1 MNLTRRFFTAGLCL
15 TLAGCDFPPKMTA
28 QEQQAIQALTTQL
41 VPQCVGRYLIDMPAQ
56 VELGGMV
63 KMQGALVETVAM
75 SLDQFQKEV
84 AAREAELTK
93 TRSIDAHPFLYVN
106 APAWDEHSR
115 YFLHRGSIGNDP
127 GHRILEGYRW
137 ENGVLIR
144 IELQS
149 WDFTKPDQT
158 KDPLVRKMETKNDV
172 PRAATQ
178 VFEMLTSFRGRPDGA
193 IPTEPGLCVPGG
205 ILLGKSKDDEQVD
218 VDFNLPAYPDV
229 YFNVFTHSSLQEK
242 TSLLWRGGP
251 IAAAQRVLDD
261 GKTLR
266 RGTVDLPGGRG
277 EEMVIAGPM
286 IVTNVQGQAFRL
298 ESNATTG
305 SPETPFVAVKLSNGG
320 PTGLEEPLK
329 KASLTEAQALALWDA
344 VSRTLRPRPGAL

>member
-1 MNLTRRFFTAGLCL
+1 MKLTRRLFTAGLCL
-15 TLAGCDFPPKMTA
+15 TLSGCDFPPKMTV
-28 QEQQAIQALTTQL
+28 QEQQAIEALTTHL
-41 VPQCVGRYLIDMPAQ
+41 VPQCVGRYLIDMPAG
-56 VELGGMV
+56 VEFGGMV
-63 KMQGALVETVAM
+63 KIQGAIVETVAM
-75 SLDQFQKEV
+75 SLDRFQKEM

-137 ENGVLIR
+137 ENGVLIS
-144 IELQS
+144 IKLQS

-158 KDPLVRKMETKNDV
+158 KDSLVRKMETKNDV

-218 VDFNLPAYPDV
+218 VDFHLPAYPDV

-251 IAAAQRVLDD
+251 IAAALRVLDD
-261 GKTLR
+261 GKTIR

-277 EEMVIAGPM
+277 EEMVVAGPM

-329 KASLTEAQALALWDA
+329 KASLTEAQALSLWDA
-344 VSRTLRPRPGAL
+344 VSRTLRLRPGAI

>member
-1 MNLTRRFFTAGLCL
+1 MKLTRRLLTAGLCL
-15 TLAGCDFPPKMTA
+15 MLAGCDFPPKMTA
-28 QEQQAIQALTTQL
+28 QEQQAIQALTMQL

-63 KMQGALVETVAM
+63 KIQDALVETVAM
-75 SLDQFQKEV
+75 SLDQFQKEI

-127 GHRILEGYRW
+127 GHRVLEGYRW

-149 WDFTKPDQT
+149 SDYTKPDQT
-158 KDPLVRKMETKNDV
+158 KDPLVRKMAVKNDV

-205 ILLGKSKDDEQVD
+205 ILLGKSKHDEQVD
-218 VDFNLPAYPDV
+218 VDFHLPAYPDV
-229 YFNVFTHSSLQEK
+229 YFNVFTHSTLQVK

-251 IAAAQRVLDD
+251 IAAALRVLDD
-261 GKTLR
+261 GRTIR
-266 RGTVDLPGGRG
+266 RGTVELPGGRG
-277 EEMVIAGPM
+277 EEMIVAGPM

-305 SPETPFVAVKLSNGG
+305 NPEAPFVAVKLSNGG

-344 VSRTLRPRPGAL
+344 VSRTLRPRPGAI